1 MSHPA
6 APQSESVVQELQSVL
21 AKIIAETNGIS
32 LRSTVDLLQQTPVDA
47 FSPATHYAI
56 DDFSKLLTA
65 FQIRN
70 VSIEEVLAHPFAQA
84 LFEYFHE
91 FPLPFQE
98 HHTHLTGALD
108 ESFVFPRLQVALTGQ
123 NGAQIAQ
130 QIQEVY
136 GVDASTLK
144 TPEDISALIRL
155 RDDESD
161 QPFVQYLRKMFLTKV
176 VLTTKQAHH
185 DAAYHMAE
193 RLWNEANVGFIRL
206 KWSFSRANSTG
217 AAEEIPG
224 MENLSSEDITIALYE
239 GFRDFQKTHPDF
251 SFELAPSFRKELD
264 YFDTARFEDKQ
275 EDINNQVNEIL
286 EIIER
291 HPEIGSVMTSVDTV
305 GNEMHFYT
313 KENYVAFKA
322 AFRKLQFRGFKI
334 RSHHGETWYTLR
346 RGIQSVDNALNI
358 WAIDAVEHGVALGI
372 NPNYYFHRLFQEVL
386 ELNRK
391 GIAIDPAGSFGRE
404 LHDMDWR
411 SDAAVLQKLIDGI
424 VLEESEV
431 TAFIKT
437 KFHTSREVERY
448 QHDILNRIID
458 TGVEL
463 VSLPSSNYKLTSQF
477 GDYKEHPFSWWEK
490 KGMKLSIGTDNYVLL
505 NSNIIRE
512 MLILLF
518 TDPEGLKITKL
529 LMVATGEHRRPY
541 MSSMLW
547 DMRRDK
553 EI

>member
-1 MSHPA
+1 MTFSA
-6 APQSESVVQELQSVL
+6 QSSNPVAQELKMVL
-21 AKIIAETNGIS
+21 SKMVAETNGIS
-32 LRSTVDLLQQTPVDA
+32 LRSTLDLLQQTHIDG
-47 FSPATHYAI
+47 FSVEAHQAI
-56 DDFSKLLTA
+56 DEFAKLLTA
-65 FQIRN
+65 FQIRQ
-70 VSIEEVLAHPFAQA
+70 VPIDEVLAHPFAQA
-84 LFEYFHE
+84 LFEYFHD
-91 FPLPFQE
+91 FGLHFQE

-108 ESFVFPRLQVALTGQ
+108 ESFVFPRLQEALSGEH
-123 NGAQIAQ
+123 GAQIAA

-136 GVDASTLK
+136 GVDAATLT
-144 TPEDISALIRL
+144 TPESISPLLRL
-155 RDDESD
+155 RDDEAD
-161 QPFVQYLRKMFLTKV
+161 NPFVQYLRKMFLTKV
-176 VLTTKQAHH
+176 VLTSKQAHH

-193 RLWNEANVGFIRL
+193 RLWTEANVGFIRL
-206 KWSFSRANSTG
+206 KWTFSRANSTG

-224 MENLSSEDITIALYE
+224 MEHLSSEDITVALYE
-239 GFRDFQKTHPDF
+239 GFRDFQSKHPEF

-264 YFDTARFEDKQ
+264 FFDTTRFANKEEDMS
-275 EDINNQVNEIL
+275 NQVNEVL
-286 EIIER
+286 AIIDR
-291 HPEIGSVMTSVDTV
+291 HPEIAKVMTSVDTV

-313 KENYVAFKA
+313 KENYMAFKA
-322 AFRKLQFRGFKI
+322 PFRKLQFRGFKI

-372 NPNYYFHRLFQEVL
+372 NPNYYFHRLFQEAL
-386 ELNRK
+386 ELNHQGK
-391 GIAIDPAGSFGRE
+391 EIDVDSSLGRE
-404 LHDMDWR
+404 LNDMDWR
-411 SDAAVLQKLIDGI
+411 GDHAVLRKLLEGD
-424 VLEESEV
+424 VLTESDV
-431 TAFIKT
+431 TAFVKT

-448 QHDILNRIID
+448 QHDILNRMID

-541 MSSMLW
+541 MSSVLW

-553 EI
+553 GI

>member
-1 MSHPA
+1 MSIPA
-6 APQSESVVQELQSVL
+6 QQSESLVSELQSVL
-21 AKIIAETNGIS
+21 AKIIAETNGIA
-32 LRSTVDLLQQTPVDA
+32 LRSTLDLLQQSPVDA
-47 FSPATHYAI
+47 FSSDAHRAI
-56 DDFSKLLTA
+56 DEFSKLLTA
-65 FQIRN
+65 FQIRH
-70 VSIEEVLAHPFAQA
+70 VPIEQVLEHPFAEA
-84 LFEYFHE
+84 LFNYFHD
-91 FPLPFQE
+91 FGLHFQE

-108 ESFVFPRLQVALTGQ
+108 ESFVFPRLQEALAGPH
-123 NGAQIAQ
+123 GAQIAE
-130 QIQEVY
+130 QIREVY
-136 GVDASTLK
+136 GIDASTLK

-161 QPFVQYLRKMFLTKV
+161 QPFVQYLRKMLLTKV

-224 MENLSSEDITIALYE
+224 MEHLSSEDITVALYE
-239 GFRDFQKTHPDF
+239 GFRDFQSKHPGF

-264 YFDTARFEDKQ
+264 YFDTSRFQDKQ

-286 EIIER
+286 AIIDR
-291 HPEIGSVMTSVDTV
+291 HPELAAVMTSVDTV
-305 GNEMHFYT
+305 GNEMHFYS
-313 KENYVAFKA
+313 KENYMAFKA

-358 WAIDAVEHGVALGI
+358 WSIDAVEHGVALGI
-372 NPNYYFHRLFQEVL
+372 NPNYYFHRLFQEAL
-386 ELNRK
+386 EYNVQQK
-391 GIAIDPAGSFGRE
+391 PIAEGTSLWRE
-404 LHDMDWR
+404 LSDMDWR
-411 SDAAVLQKLIDGI
+411 SDGHVLTKLLQGD
-424 VLEESEV
+424 LLSDEDR

-448 QHDILNRIID
+448 QHDILNRMID

-463 VSLPSSNYKLTSQF
+463 VSLPSSNYKLTTQF

-490 KGMKLSIGTDNYVLL
+490 KGMELSIGTDNYVLL

-518 TDPEGLKITKL
+518 TDPEGLKLTKL

-541 MSSMLW
+541 MSSVLW

-553 EI
+553 GI